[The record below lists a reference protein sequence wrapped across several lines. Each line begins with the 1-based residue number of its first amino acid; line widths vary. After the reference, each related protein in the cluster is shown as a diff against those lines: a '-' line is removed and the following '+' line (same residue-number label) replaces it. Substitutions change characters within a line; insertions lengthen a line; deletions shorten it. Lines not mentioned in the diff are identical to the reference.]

1 MDSFFGIGMMELF
14 FIALI
19 ALIVLGPERMP
30 GAIREVM
37 KTIRYVRN
45 LSNELTSQFSEEF
58 KDLEDLNPQKILQE
72 IAGDLD
78 EEEGGKKTATTKP
91 GAAKP
96 APKPA
101 AAKPAPK
108 TATQTPAKPAAPTTP
123 TPKTTE
129 TTATVPA
136 AKETEPA
143 QTGTKTA
150 TVSGEQSENTI
161 LPPQAAMQEPSSSPD
176 SPSPDADSQATE
188 PVSSA
193 NSDKGAAP
201 VESGPAGEIE
211 PAPAARR
218 APLSVNGNSA
228 TAEGEG

>member
-45 LSNELTSQFSEEF
+45 LSSELTSQFSDEF
-58 KDLEDLNPQKILQE
+58 KDLEDLNPQKILQD

-78 EEEGGKKTATTKP
+78 EEDGKKTAATKPGAAKSTTKP
-91 GAAKP
+91 AAAKPAAKP

-101 AAKPAPK
+101 SHTPSKPAAQTTPKPKTPEATTKAQSAEEAKPAD
-108 TATQTPAKPAAPTTP
+108 TGAGAA
-123 TPKTTE
+123 
-129 TTATVPA
+129 A
-136 AKETEPA
+136 
-143 QTGTKTA
+143 
-150 TVSGEQSENTI
+150 VSGEQPENAI
-161 LPPQAAMQEPSSSPD
+161 LPPQAAMQEPSP
-176 SPSPDADSQATE
+176 PSAVGGQA
-188 PVSSA
+188 
-193 NSDKGAAP
+193 
-201 VESGPAGEIE
+201 IE
-211 PAPAARR
+211 PAANAGESVAPVAGGSTVEMEPASAARR

-228 TAEGEG
+228 APEGEG